1 MVFRVLRKRLILG
14 YATKGINKLFLD
26 PIGYGNELK
35 YGYLVKGGVRKT
47 PA

>member
-26 PIGYGNELK
+26 PIGYGNGRFE
-35 YGYLVKGGVRKT
+35 GEGGSEKT